1 MARCPHKVGYFHSRI
16 GGLDSNRGM
25 TVTAPTNE
33 DVADIS
39 QAIRAR
45 LKERREIA
53 GDETLHRAIDQNG
66 REYDLALAA
75 GVPRCRLLPR
85 RTWGTIDGQEQQ
97 VGNNGDVVEVLGQS
111 QHGLRIRAKE
121 GQVADVEWRRFAET
135 ETGRLPLGF
144 GHALTI
150 DGAQGITSDEY
161 INALPRG
168 TPGVTA
174 FTTYVAESRSRGT
187 NWTFISEGALYEAE
201 RHRQALGDITPITR
215 EDLWARAAGDM
226 SEKPYKS
233 LGIDLMAT
241 ALRDRE
247 QAIDTYIAT
256 HQMMESAKLADP
268 EAGPMAFRRMRA
280 AAVNA
285 SLGRHLTALD
295 HAMAENAAR
304 LAETLRE
311 AEAAWHRRAMR
322 AEAAAAARQMAE
334 AGPEPSPRGP
344 SSGPSA

>member
-1 MARCPHKVGYFHSRI
+1 MARHSR
-16 GGLDSNRGM
+16 GL
-25 TVTAPTNE
+25 
-33 DVADIS
+33 
-39 QAIRAR
+39 
-45 LKERREIA
+45 L
-53 GDETLHRAIDQNG
+53 
-66 REYDLALAA
+66 
-75 GVPRCRLLPR
+75 
-85 RTWGTIDGQEQQ
+85 
-97 VGNNGDVVEVLGQS
+97 
-111 QHGLRIRAKE
+111 
-121 GQVADVEWRRFAET
+121 
-135 ETGRLPLGF
+135 LGF

-150 DGAQGITSDEY
+150 DAAQGITSDEH

-168 TPGVTA
+168 TSGVTA

-187 NWTFISEGALYEAE
+187 TWTVISEGALYEAE

-215 EDLWARAAGDM
+215 EDLWARAAADM

-268 EAGPMAFRRMRA
+268 EAGPKAFRRLRA
-280 AAVNA
+280 AAVNE
-285 SLGRHLTALD
+285 SLGRHLKALD

-304 LAETLRE
+304 LAETLRG
-311 AEAAWHRRAMR
+311 AEAARHLRAMR
-322 AEAAAAARQMAE
+322 AQAAAAARQMAE
-334 AGPEPSPRGP
+334 AGAEPSPRGP